1 MNADVAIV
9 GGGLAG
15 LAAARELRAAGRS
28 VVVFDKGRAAGG
40 RCATRR
46 NAPYTFDHGAQFFT
60 VREPLF
66 AATLAPFGDRLVQRW
81 AGPFRTWQD
90 GVLGPDPRPG
100 ERYVAVPGMSALPR
114 AFAEPLGSAVQ
125 AGLRV
130 EALRRDGDGWW
141 LSVRRLADE
150 VRFAY
155 GPFAALVLTLPPPQ
169 ARALLASAGLDGAT
183 CATPP
188 IVSPPRGGAP
198 NVVSPIGT
206 PPTLTPPTV
215 TPPIVALPID
225 GPLAFGPVA
234 QKLDELALSLQP
246 CLAAMVAF
254 REPVPGGEGALF
266 ATDPVLG
273 FAAHDGGKPGRAG
286 APTYVLHG
294 ASAWSQAQFDQP
306 LEASFDALLAAFA
319 RVVGGPLPELVH
331 RGMHRWRYALASPPP
346 PGPAAV
352 FDRDLQLAAAGDAF
366 VGGRVEGAFL
376 SGVAAAQLVLAG

>member
-60 VREPLF
+60 VREPSF
-66 AATLAPFGDRLVQRW
+66 AAALAPFGERRVQRW

-100 ERYVAVPGMSALPR
+100 ERYVAVPGMSALAR

-150 VRFAY
+150 VLFAY
-155 GPFAALVLTLPPPQ
+155 GPFGALVMALPPPQ
-169 ARALLASAGLDGAT
+169 ARALLATAGPDGAASGSPPLGSLPGVAT
-183 CATPP
+183 PNATPP
-188 IVSPPRGGAP
+188 NG
-198 NVVSPIGT
+198 
-206 PPTLTPPTV
+206 
-215 TPPIVALPID
+215 
-225 GPLAFGPVA
+225 GPLADGLVA
-234 QKLDELALSLQP
+234 QKLDELVASLQP
-246 CLAAMVAF
+246 CLAAMAAF
-254 REPVPGGEGALF
+254 REPVKGGDGAVF
-266 ATDPVLG
+266 VTDPVLG

-294 ASAWSQAQFDQP
+294 AAAWSQAQFEQP
-306 LEASFDALLAAFA
+306 LEGSFDALLAAFA
-319 RVVGGPLPELVH
+319 RVVGEPLPELVH

>member
-28 VVVFDKGRAAGG
+28 VLVFDKGRAAGG

-60 VREPLF
+60 VREPAF
-66 AATLAPFGDRLVQRW
+66 AAALAPFGDRLVQRW

-150 VRFAY
+150 VLFAY

-169 ARALLASAGLDGAT
+169 AQALLATAGADGAASGPPPLGSLPGVAAPN
-183 CATPP
+183 ATPP
-188 IVSPPRGGAP
+188 NGG
-198 NVVSPIGT
+198 
-206 PPTLTPPTV
+206 
-215 TPPIVALPID
+215 PPIVAPSSG
-225 GPLAFGPVA
+225 GPLAYGQVA
-234 QKLDELALSLQP
+234 QKLDELVASLQP

-254 REPVPGGEGALF
+254 REPVHGGDGAWF
-266 ATDPVLG
+266 VTDPVLG

-294 ASAWSQAQFDQP
+294 AATWSQAQFEQP

-376 SGVAAAQLVLAG
+376 SGMAAAQLVLAG

>member
-28 VVVFDKGRAAGG
+28 VVVFDKGRSAGG

-60 VREPLF
+60 VREPAF
-66 AATLAPFGDRLVQRW
+66 AVALAPFGDRLVQRW

-90 GVLGPDPRPG
+90 GQLGPDPRPG
-100 ERYVAVPGMSALPR
+100 DRYVAVPGMSALAR

-150 VRFAY
+150 VLFAC
-155 GPFAALVLTLPPPQ
+155 GPFPALVLALPPPQ
-169 ARALLASAGLDGAT
+169 ARALLATAGSDGA
-183 CATPP
+183 ASG
-188 IVSPPRGGAP
+188 SPSGGAAP
-198 NVVSPIGT
+198 NGT
-206 PPTLTPPTV
+206 PPN
-215 TPPIVALPID
+215 VAHPID
-225 GPLAFGPVA
+225 GPLAYGQVA
-234 QKLDELALSLQP
+234 QQLEALAASLQP
-246 CLAAMVAF
+246 CLAAMAAF
-254 REPVPGGEGALF
+254 REPVTGGDGAVF
-266 ATDPVLG
+266 VTDPVLG

-294 ASAWSQAQFDQP
+294 AAAWSQAQFEQP
-306 LEASFDALLAAFA
+306 LEGSFDALLAAFA
-319 RVVGGPLPELVH
+319 RVVGGPLPELLH

>member
-60 VREPLF
+60 VREPSF
-66 AATLAPFGDRLVQRW
+66 AAALAPFGDRLVQRW

-90 GVLGPDPRPG
+90 GQLGPDPRPG
-100 ERYVAVPGMSALPR
+100 ERYVAVPGMSALAR
-114 AFAEPLGSAVQ
+114 AFAEPLGAAVQ
-125 AGLRV
+125 PGLRV
-130 EALRRDGDGWW
+130 EVLRRDGDGWW

-150 VRFAY
+150 VLFGC
-155 GPFAALVLTLPPPQ
+155 GPFGALVLALPPPQ
-169 ARALLASAGLDGAT
+169 AQALLATAG
-183 CATPP
+183 P
-188 IVSPPRGGAP
+188 
-198 NVVSPIGT
+198 
-206 PPTLTPPTV
+206 
-215 TPPIVALPID
+215 D
-225 GPLAFGPVA
+225 GPLVEGPVA
-234 QKLDELALSLQP
+234 QQLEALAASLQP
-246 CLAAMVAF
+246 CLAAMAAF
-254 REPVPGGEGALF
+254 REPVKGGDGAVF
-266 ATDPVLG
+266 VTDPVLG

-294 ASAWSQAQFDQP
+294 TAAWSQAQFEQP
-306 LEASFDALLAAFA
+306 LEGSFDALLAAFA
-319 RVVGGPLPELVH
+319 RVVGEPLPELVH

-346 PGPAAV
+346 PGPPAV

>member
-46 NAPYTFDHGAQFFT
+46 HAPFAFDHGAQFFT
-60 VREPLF
+60 VREPAF
-66 AATLAPFGDRLVQRW
+66 AAALAPFGDRLVQRW

-114 AFAEPLGSAVQ
+114 AFAEPLGDAVR

-130 EALRRDGDGWW
+130 EGLRRDADGWW
-141 LSVRRLADE
+141 LSLRRLADDAL
-150 VRFAY
+150 FAD
-155 GPFAALVLTLPPPQ
+155 GPFAAVVLTLPPPQ
-169 ARALLASAGLDGAT
+169 ASALLASAAIEGA
-183 CATPP
+183 
-188 IVSPPRGGAP
+188 
-198 NVVSPIGT
+198 
-206 PPTLTPPTV
+206 
-215 TPPIVALPID
+215 VAH
-225 GPLAFGPVA
+225 
-234 QKLDELALSLQP
+234 KLDELAASLQP

-254 REPVPGGEGALF
+254 RQPIAGGEGAWF
-266 ATDPVLG
+266 VTDDVLG
-273 FAAHDGGKPGRAG
+273 FAAHDGGKPGRSG
-286 APTYVLHG
+286 EPTYVLHG
-294 ASAWSQAQFDQP
+294 AAAWSQARFEQP
-306 LEASFDALLAAFA
+306 LDASFDVLLAAFA
-319 RVVGGPLPELVH
+319 RVVGTRLPPLAH
-331 RGMHRWRYALASPPP
+331 RGMHRWRYALPSPPP

-352 FDRDLQLAAAGDAF
+352 FDRELQLAAAGDAF

>member
-66 AATLAPFGDRLVQRW
+66 AAALAPFGDRLVQRW
-81 AGPFRTWQD
+81 AGPFRTWQA
-90 GVLGPDPRPG
+90 GTLGPDPQPG
-100 ERYVAVPGMSALPR
+100 ERYVAVPGMSALAR
-114 AFAEPLGSAVQ
+114 AFAEPLGPAVQ

-150 VRFAY
+150 VLFAC
-155 GPFAALVLTLPPPQ
+155 GPFGTLVLSLPPPQ
-169 ARALLASAGLDGAT
+169 ARALLATAGFDGASFVSLPNVMPPNDL
-183 CATPP
+183 PP
-188 IVSPPRGGAP
+188 IG
-198 NVVSPIGT
+198 
-206 PPTLTPPTV
+206 
-215 TPPIVALPID
+215 
-225 GPLAFGPVA
+225 GPLAAGPVT
-234 QKLDELALSLQP
+234 QKLDELVPSLQP

-266 ATDPVLG
+266 VTDPVLG

-294 ASAWSQAQFDQP
+294 ASAWSQAQFEQP
-306 LEASFDALLAAFA
+306 LEGSFDALLAAFA
-319 RVVGGPLPELVH
+319 RVVGGALPELVH

>member
-60 VREPLF
+60 VREPAF
-66 AATLAPFGDRLVQRW
+66 AAALAPFGDRLVQRW

-150 VRFAY
+150 VLFAY
-155 GPFAALVLTLPPPQ
+155 GPFGALVLALPPPQ
-169 ARALLASAGLDGAT
+169 ARALLATAGSDGAASGSLPLGSLPGV
-183 CATPP
+183 ATPNAGPPNAGPPNGLPP
-188 IVSPPRGGAP
+188 IVDPSSG
-198 NVVSPIGT
+198 
-206 PPTLTPPTV
+206 
-215 TPPIVALPID
+215 
-225 GPLAFGPVA
+225 GPLAYGQVA
-234 QKLDELALSLQP
+234 QKLDELVASLQP

-254 REPVPGGEGALF
+254 REPVQGGDGAVF
-266 ATDPVLG
+266 VTDPVLG

-294 ASAWSQAQFDQP
+294 AAAWSQAQFEQP